1 MRELAETAR
10 RWATEGRAGVLARPL
25 TEQGFG
31 PSRPS
36 DALLIDAAGI
46 PYGALYRGACDARL
60 AQGATALLAE
70 GGDARVCAVEVH
82 GERVAEARL
91 TCGGQA
97 EVLLQPLTAVPARWW
112 QLLAEGA
119 DAALVTRLS
128 GTRTRADSTVV
139 AAGEPGPLVGYDGY
153 DGDEGDEGGGGPS
166 PDAVRQARRLLH
178 RRRAG
183 RETFAAEGGPV
194 LIEVCPAVPHLI
206 IAGGGELAELLTAQA
221 ALLDW
226 RVSGAH
232 TAQDVRK
239 LIAERPGA
247 ACLIVLSHEPDVDV
261 PALRHA
267 LGTGVPYVGALGSRR
282 TQARRTAALREAGV
296 SDELLTRVHGPIGLD
311 LGAGTPAETALA
323 ICAEVLGALRGA

>member
-31 PSRPS
+31 PRRPS

-46 PYGALYRGACDARL
+46 PYGTLYRGAFDARL
-60 AQGATALLAE
+60 AEEATALLAE
-70 GGDARVCAVEVH
+70 GGNARVCAVEVH
-82 GERVAEARL
+82 GEQVAEARL

-97 EVLLQPLTAVPARWW
+97 EVLLQPLTGVPARWW

-119 DAALVTRLS
+119 DAALVTRLDE
-128 GTRTRADSTVV
+128 TRTRATGTVV
-139 AAGEPGPLVGYDGY
+139 AAGEPGPLVGYE
-153 DGDEGDEGGGGPS
+153 GDEGDGVPS
-166 PDAVRQARRLLH
+166 PEAVRQARRLLH

-183 RETFAAEGGPV
+183 RETLAAEGGPV

-239 LIAERPGA
+239 LIADRPGA

-261 PALRHA
+261 PVLRHA

-296 SDELLTRVHGPIGLD
+296 SNELLTRVHGPIGLD